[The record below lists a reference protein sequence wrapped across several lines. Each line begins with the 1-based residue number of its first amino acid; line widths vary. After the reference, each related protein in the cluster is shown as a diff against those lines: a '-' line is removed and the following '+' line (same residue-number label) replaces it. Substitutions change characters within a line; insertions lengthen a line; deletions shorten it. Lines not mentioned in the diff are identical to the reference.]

1 MKYLITFMVALIA
14 TTGFS
19 QTAIDKYFA
28 DFDSDDSFTS
38 ISISGK
44 MFQLL
49 THIEG
54 ETDDEKEILE
64 TVSKL
69 EGMKMLV
76 KERVAPGEGMYRSAI
91 NRLGSEFEEL
101 MRVEDKEENLIFFI
115 RETNG
120 QIRELVLIGSGED
133 ELFIMSLIG
142 DIDLNQ
148 IAKIGRAIEVDGFEH
163 LEKIGDAK

>member
-1 MKYLITFMVALIA
+1 MRYIITIMVALIA
-14 TTGFS
+14 TTAVS
-19 QTAIDKYFA
+19 QTAIDKYFT

-54 ETDDEKEILE
+54 ESDDEKEILE

-76 KERVAPGEGMYRSAI
+76 KERVAPGEGIYRSAI
-91 NRLGSEFEEL
+91 KRLGSEFEEL
-101 MRVEDKEENLIFFI
+101 MRVEDKLENWY
-115 RETNG
+115 
-120 QIRELVLIGSGED
+120 
-133 ELFIMSLIG
+133 
-142 DIDLNQ
+142 
-148 IAKIGRAIEVDGFEH
+148 
-163 LEKIGDAK
+163 